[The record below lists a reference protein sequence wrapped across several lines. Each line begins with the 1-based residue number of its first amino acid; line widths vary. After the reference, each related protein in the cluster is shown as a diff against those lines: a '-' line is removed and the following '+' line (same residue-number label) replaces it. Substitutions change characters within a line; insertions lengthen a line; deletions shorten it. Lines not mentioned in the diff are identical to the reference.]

1 MSTSYERFMR
11 DISSYD
17 KEIQEK
23 LILEYTKVYDNMV
36 KRREYYLANFIPGPV
51 LQRCPAN
58 CYFDGP
64 FTVYW
69 SEEEIVLEHFTTD
82 YFDKY

>member
-11 DISSYD
+11 DISSYNQG
-17 KEIQEK
+17 IQEE
-23 LILEYTKVYDNMV
+23 LILQYNEAHDNMV
-36 KRREYYLANFIPGPV
+36 KKREYYLANFKPGPV
-51 LQRCPAN
+51 LQRCAPN

-69 SEEEIVLEHFTTD
+69 YEENIVLENFSLD
-82 YFDKY
+82 D